1 MKKLHDWN
9 LFHSFLSR
17 RKIRNQLNTIYFFAF
32 VIPIMVLGI
41 VLTFQNYSMLTD
53 YHNDM
58 LDADNIR
65 VKNLLF
71 EFTAQV
77 KTYADN
83 IISNESIRHALDTKY
98 RSSEEFR
105 KIVDRIDL
113 LDSYRKSFLEICD
126 VTI

>member
-1 MKKLHDWN
+1 MFFFSGKL
-9 LFHSFLSR
+9 
-17 RKIRNQLNTIYFFAF
+17 FAF

-98 RSSEEFR
+98 GSSEEFR

-113 LDSYRKSFLEICD
+113 LDSYRKSFLEIGD
-126 VTI
+126 VTIYCDNPTMVSYR